1 MSSKFNQLKLLLQG
15 KVDILDLTE
24 SKLDSTFPTNQLLIK
39 DYSEPFRFYRNRN
52 GGGILLY
59 IREDIPCKELKLLR
73 YPHNIEWI
81 FVEVNLRKTK
91 WLLFATYHPS
101 SEVDEYYFGKTEKG
115 LDKYSQIYRKVLMAG
130 DFNAK
135 ESEPGLAQFLHDY
148 NAVKIIHENTCFK
161 SMNYPSYIDSCC
173 Y

>member
-1 MSSKFNQLKLLLQG
+1 M
-15 KVDILDLTE
+15 
-24 SKLDSTFPTNQLLIK
+24 
-39 DYSEPFRFYRNRN
+39 
-52 GGGILLY
+52 
-59 IREDIPCKELKLLR
+59 
-73 YPHNIEWI
+73 
-81 FVEVNLRKTK
+81 
-91 WLLFATYHPS
+91 LFATYHPS
-101 SEVDEYYFGKTEKG
+101 SEVDEYYFGKIEKG
-115 LDKYSQIYRKVLMAG
+115 LDKYSQIHRKVLMAG